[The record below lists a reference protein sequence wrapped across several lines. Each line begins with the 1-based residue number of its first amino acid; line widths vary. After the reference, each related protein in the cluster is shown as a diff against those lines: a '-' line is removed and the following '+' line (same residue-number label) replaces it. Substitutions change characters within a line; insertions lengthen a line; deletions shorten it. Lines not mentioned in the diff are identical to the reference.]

1 MARVPKMSARVLAAV
16 FKVMNTGSRIPER
29 NHHNP
34 NLCLPVVAAEVE
46 VVDFKKGPMRTFG
59 LLVLIILLTL
69 QVTGQAPAG
78 YYDEAYGLDG
88 TELQA
93 ALHEIIKDHQVQTY
107 ASLYGHFQSTDRKPD
122 LSVWDMYSD
131 VPGGT
136 PPYVY
141 YYNSGDECGN
151 YNGEGQCYNREHS
164 FPQSWFGGSVLPMH
178 TDLFHLYPT
187 DGYVNN
193 RRANYPFG
201 EVSNATWTSQNG
213 SKVGVTIQRLVTT
226 ALCSNP
232 LMHTKAILPEVI
244 STCQCAITART
255 ATGREVPMTNGSQL
269 KPWAL
274 ALMMEW
280 HENDPVSA
288 KETNRNNAV
297 YAIQQNRNPFIDYPE
312 FVAAIWGDPSYITEP
327 GKRVVKATVYP
338 VPAGDQCYVSFS
350 EPITAYPAVIVY
362 DGLGRQL
369 NMNYRFAEGTIT
381 IETSDLARGFY
392 LVSIGL
398 QNPSPLFVKILK

>member
-1 MARVPKMSARVLAAV
+1 
-16 FKVMNTGSRIPER
+16 MNTGSRIPER

-213 SKVGVTIQRLVTT
+213 SKVGNNASPGYNGLVFEPID
-226 ALCSNP
+226 AY
-232 LMHTKAILPEVI
+232 KGDF
-244 STCQCAITART
+244 ARSCFYMSVRYYEQDNSWP
-255 ATGREVPMTNGSQL
+255 GSPMTNGSQL

-280 HENDPVSA
+280 HENDPVST

-312 FVAAIWGDPSYITEP
+312 FVAAIWGDPSYITKP

-381 IETSDLARGFY
+381 IETSDLTRGFY

-398 QNPSPLFVKILK
+398 QNQSLCLSKS